1 MITRPTRPFLSSVN
15 ALASAVAS
23 LVVFGA
29 LAGSLA
35 GCASSGSAS
44 STKPGEPVALEGAR
58 YKLLAAGGQLDGRV
72 VEFLQRGDTVV
83 GCLAEPG
90 PKLRGATG
98 IDTGLRVFSMSKKAN
113 NEWEGVYR
121 AVGGDGSITDKPVS
135 VSFDGDTMT
144 WNLESATWERQS
156 GSPQLSDDQKKQ
168 CTGK

>member
-1 MITRPTRPFLSSVN
+1 MIIRPTHPFLSSVN
-15 ALASAVAS
+15 ALTSAVAS

-35 GCASSGSAS
+35 GCATSGGASA
-44 STKPGEPVALEGAR
+44 TPGAPVALDGAR
-58 YKLLAAGGQLDGRV
+58 YKLLAAGGQLDGRI
-72 VEFLQRGDTVV
+72 VEFLQRGETAI

-98 IDTGLRVFSMSKKAN
+98 IDAGLKVFSMSKKAN

-135 VSFDGDTMT
+135 VSFEGDTMT

-156 GSPQLSDDQKKQ
+156 ESATLTDDQKKR
-168 CTGK
+168 CAGK